1 MPRAAALHLQ
11 TDRPPAPVGLTSG
24 RYRLLFS
31 ALMPKKNDFAH
42 LSTCNNPSG
51 GGMQREAVAVRATVT
66 GETSDTEFF
75 LSRKAAQSDRT
86 PRVQPM
92 RLQTKQTTTI
102 DAIVPSMHTYSEE
115 DPLPP
120 YRPGNFCK
128 ATQDELT

>member
-1 MPRAAALHLQ
+1 
-11 TDRPPAPVGLTSG
+11 
-24 RYRLLFS
+24 
-31 ALMPKKNDFAH
+31 MPKKNDFAH

-51 GGMQREAVAVRATVT
+51 GMQREAVAHGD

-92 RLQTKQTTTI
+92 RLQPKQTTTI